1 MPEIQIPGYEI
12 LDVVGDGAMGIVY
25 RARQQSLNRLVAIKV
40 LREEL
45 RSDPAAM
52 AQFRLEANS
61 VATLKHPNI
70 LQVYEAGEIHGIPY
84 FVMEYVAAYSVA
96 DWLARKGVLAERD
109 VLTIADTVARALQYA
124 WEKVGL
130 IHCDLKPG
138 NILVD
143 DDGSVKVA
151 DFSGISRTNVSAE
164 ADLLRDV
171 TIGTPNYMAPE
182 QVRGVAD
189 IDCRVDIYALG
200 AVMYHLVT
208 GVLPF
213 EHCTDQEAMRQQVDG
228 TLTDPAEVNP
238 AVSAHF
244 SMLVEKMMIKDRDQR
259 PGNWETVLADIER
272 VQAGLPPLPPLAY
285 PGSSTIRRTVQPQA
299 AAPVVRPKSPPV
311 FSPPETAL
319 APLPTT
325 LPQRRRP
332 VLWVLIGVAAL
343 LLVADLFLWFFWS
356 QSPLHRPRR
365 RTAPEA
371 PAPVEPLSAPP
382 PVVVE
387 TSTTSTPPVAVAP
400 PHRPPRPPRPPPAAT
415 AEVAAATGETSAPP
429 STVET
434 STATTATVAQAA
446 THPPWAEYREY
457 LRLMQDAMTE
467 CARRNYAG
475 ALERLRAWL
484 GEHPVHAMREQIER
498 ETERIASV
506 QKLFDIL
513 TNNSRALWGRPIR
526 FTAGV
531 TGTVLAVRGT
541 RVIVSRRLGEGTA
554 ETDHDLLRF
563 SQQDILDLL
572 RAADEAHFPLHAAR
586 FLLSELQF
594 AAVDMH
600 IAAAQRISLPTDD
613 LAAWLADW
621 RRIALNIRADRAVDD
636 VKAKVAAGEFDAA
649 AESLSAAV
657 PAYQGTDVFEWGRA
671 AEIAALDA
679 TINALSRPT
688 PEPAPTE
695 PATTGK
701 VAQPVKPAE
710 SAPTDTASA
719 ADIEQL
725 NVGELVS
732 RLRELDGRVVR
743 LRFRYRGTISEIGP
757 GMYATDLGMD
767 SATIRVE
774 FSQEGY
780 RWFRNSVSTGFA
792 LDQPIRVAYGVVDAR
807 RQTIR
812 LLGRTMKR
820 RIGGPDEFL
829 W

>member
-1 MPEIQIPGYEI
+1 MPELQVPGYEI
-12 LDVVGDGAMGIVY
+12 LDVISDGAMGIVY

-45 RSDPAAM
+45 RSDPSAV

-70 LQVYEAGEIHGIPY
+70 LQVYEAGEINGIPY

-96 DWLARKGVLAERD
+96 DWLARKGVLTERD
-109 VLTIADTVARALQYA
+109 ALTIADTVARALQYA
-124 WEKVGL
+124 WDKAGL

-143 DDGSVKVA
+143 DDGSVKIA
-151 DFSGISRTNVSAE
+151 DFSGISRTNISAE
-164 ADLLRDV
+164 AQLLRDV
-171 TIGTPNYMAPE
+171 TIGTPNYMSPE

-213 EHCTDQEAMRQQVDG
+213 EHCTDQEAMRQQVEG

-285 PGSSTIRRTVQPQA
+285 PGSSTIRRTVQPRA
-299 AAPVVRPKSPPV
+299 AAPIVRPKPPPV
-311 FSPPETAL
+311 FSPPEAAP

-325 LPQRRRP
+325 LPRRRRP
-332 VLWVLIGVAAL
+332 LLWVLTGIAAL
-343 LLVADLFLWFFWS
+343 LLVTDLFLLLWPG
-356 QSPLHRPRR
+356 SPLRRPRR
-365 RTAPEA
+365 RPAPE
-371 PAPVEPLSAPP
+371 PTVPVEPMSAPP
-382 PVVVE
+382 PVAVE
-387 TSTTSTPPVAVAP
+387 PAPTSQPSVAVAP
-400 PHRPPRPPRPPPAAT
+400 PQRPPRPPRPPPAAT
-415 AEVAAATGETSAPP
+415 THVATATGETSAPP
-429 STVET
+429 STAEPPA
-434 STATTATVAQAA
+434 ATTGAVAEATA
-446 THPPWAEYREY
+446 HPPWPEYRDY

-475 ALERLRAWL
+475 ALERLRSWL
-484 GEHPVHAMREQIER
+484 REHPVHAMREQVEL
-498 ETERIASV
+498 EAERIASV
-506 QKLFDIL
+506 QKLLDIL
-513 TNNSRALWGRPIR
+513 ADNSRALWGRPIR

-586 FLLSELQF
+586 FLLGELQF
-594 AAVDMH
+594 AAVDMQ

-621 RRIALNIRADRAVDD
+621 RRIAMNIRADRAVDD
-636 VKAKVAAGEFDAA
+636 VKAKVEARELDAA
-649 AESLSAAV
+649 AESLAAAL

-679 TINALSRPT
+679 AIKALARPAPEAAPT
-688 PEPAPTE
+688 PPAS
-695 PATTGK
+695 TGK
-701 VAQPVKPAE
+701 VAQATKPPE
-710 SAPTDTASA
+710 SAPTDAVDT
-719 ADIEQL
+719 ADIEQV
-725 NVGELVS
+725 NVGELAS
-732 RLRELDGRVVR
+732 RFRELDGRVVR
-743 LRFRYRGTISEIGP
+743 LRFRYRGTISEVGP

-767 SATIRVE
+767 SSTVRVE

-807 RQTIR
+807 RQTVR

-820 RIGGPDEFL
+820 RIGGQDEFY